1 MWRAGALLDK
11 RWFFFKKSLC
21 PAPFFFPIYI
31 GHSTIKTPLTNGKR
45 LLLSQRY
52 SHPAPP
58 CLLQHRTAQ
67 IHRFGAQKILPL
79 TKRKKIKYDVLL
91 PLSIGAAHLKMATTA
106 TTTTKVEVAYTDRA
120 KHFTREWRKSP
131 GSGFTKLGE
140 SLSDSGSITLVQN
153 AEVKDLTCWEKTT
166 LACGC
171 YLNYICW
178 CSPYCC
184 LCNLFRYQTTGDVCP
199 YPVSSLS
206 CVTFNHQ

>member
-1 MWRAGALLDK
+1 
-11 RWFFFKKSLC
+11 
-21 PAPFFFPIYI
+21 
-31 GHSTIKTPLTNGKR
+31 
-45 LLLSQRY
+45 
-52 SHPAPP
+52 
-58 CLLQHRTAQ
+58 
-67 IHRFGAQKILPL
+67 
-79 TKRKKIKYDVLL
+79 
-91 PLSIGAAHLKMATTA
+91 MATTA

-153 AEVKDLTCWEKTT
+153 AEVKDVTCWEKTT

-206 CVTFNHQ
+206 C

>member
-1 MWRAGALLDK
+1 MFIIIIKYIYLHTDALHTCSGFEQHLASARAPLLHSSQQINPAEA
-11 RWFFFKKSLC
+11 SLVD
-21 PAPFFFPIYI
+21 
-31 GHSTIKTPLTNGKR
+31 
-45 LLLSQRY
+45 
-52 SHPAPP
+52 
-58 CLLQHRTAQ
+58 
-67 IHRFGAQKILPL
+67 RFGAQKILPL
-79 TKRKKIKYDVLL
+79 TKRKIIKYDVLL